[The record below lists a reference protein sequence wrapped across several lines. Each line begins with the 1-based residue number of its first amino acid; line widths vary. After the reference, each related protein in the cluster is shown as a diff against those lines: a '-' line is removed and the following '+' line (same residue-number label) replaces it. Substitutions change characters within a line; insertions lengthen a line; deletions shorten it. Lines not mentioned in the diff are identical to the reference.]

1 MSVVVFD
8 PSHIGNL
15 IGWFDANDSS
25 TVLLEDNTVKEW
37 LDKSDLK
44 NNFSQILPESMPGY
58 SNNSIVFDGL
68 NDSLSWENP
77 QTRNI
82 FNIFFVKKSSD
93 TQSLDFWGQT
103 GTYYIFVQLQNS
115 SADVWHTFGI
125 PKTFI
130 NGLPYNFTNR
140 GYAYNIVHDGQLK
153 LISILDGDTSGW
165 TDFRIGNYPSYEFA
179 GAFHEIIFLEGEIDY
194 VTRNRIEG
202 YLAHKWGLT
211 ANLPADHPYKI
222 NAP

>member
-1 MSVVVFD
+1 MPEYS
-8 PSHIGNL
+8 
-15 IGWFDANDSS
+15 NDS
-25 TVLLEDNTVKEW
+25 
-37 LDKSDLK
+37 
-44 NNFSQILPESMPGY
+44 I
-58 SNNSIVFDGL
+58 IFDGL
-68 NDSLSWENP
+68 NDSLSWGNP
-77 QTRNI
+77 QTRNT

-93 TQSLDFWGQT
+93 TKSLDFWGQT
-103 GTYYIFVQLQNS
+103 GSYYIFVQLQNS
-115 SADVWHTFGI
+115 SADVWHAFGI

-165 TDFRIGNYPSYEFA
+165 TDFTIGNYPSYEFA

-211 ANLPADHPYKI
+211 SNLPASHPYK
-222 NAP
+222 NTAP

>member
-1 MSVVVFD
+1 
-8 PSHIGNL
+8 
-15 IGWFDANDSS
+15 
-25 TVLLEDNTVKEW
+25 

-44 NNFSQILPESMPGY
+44 NSFSQILPESMPEY

-68 NDSLSWENP
+68 NDSLSWGNP

-93 TQSLDFWGQT
+93 TKSLDFWGQD
-103 GTYYIFVQLQNS
+103 GSYYIFVQLQNS
-115 SADVWHTFGI
+115 SGDIWHTFGI

-130 NGLPYNFTNR
+130 NGLSYNFRNR
-140 GYAYNIVHDGQLK
+140 GHAYTVVHDGQLK
-153 LISILDGDTSGW
+153 LISILDGDSSGW

-194 VTRNRIEG
+194 KTRNRIEG

-211 ANLPADHPYKI
+211 ANLPANHPYKN

>member
-1 MSVVVFD
+1 M
-8 PSHIGNL
+8 
-15 IGWFDANDSS
+15 
-25 TVLLEDNTVKEW
+25 
-37 LDKSDLK
+37 
-44 NNFSQILPESMPGY
+44 
-58 SNNSIVFDGL
+58 

-103 GTYYIFVQLQNS
+103 ASFYIFVQQQNS
-115 SADVWHTFGI
+115 SSGVWHAFGI

-130 NGLPYNFTNR
+130 NGLSYNFTNR
-140 GYAYNIVHDGQLK
+140 GHAYTVVHDGQLK

-179 GAFHEIIFLEGEIDY
+179 GAFHEIIFLEGEIEY

-211 ANLPADHPYKI
+211 SNLPAGHPYKDI
-222 NAP
+222 AP